1 MSFEFNFTQAK
12 VQECLARNQ
21 HVDQWFPLLA
31 DVLPKFEINTIQRV
45 AAFLAQAAHE
55 SADFTALK
63 ENLNYKAETLHKVW
77 PRYFPDEA
85 TCNQYAHNQEAIANR
100 AYGGRMGNG
109 PEASGDGYRYCG
121 RGLFQLTGHDN
132 YKQCSLDLYQDTRL
146 LEHSAWIE
154 TPEGALWSACWFWHK
169 NNLNPLA
176 DQEDIETMTK
186 RINGGTL
193 GLAERLSHFNNFCDI
208 LADDSQG

>member
-1 MSFEFNFTQAK
+1 MSFEFNFTQDK
-12 VQECLARNQ
+12 LQECLSNNKDVAT
-21 HVDQWFPLLA
+21 WFPLVA
-31 DVLPKFEINTIQRV
+31 DVLPKFGITSVQRV

-55 SADFTALK
+55 SAGFTALQ
-63 ENLNYKAETLHKVW
+63 ENLNYRPETLSKVW
-77 PRYFPDEA
+77 PSKFPEDVA
-85 TCNQYAHNQEAIANR
+85 QQYGHNPEAIANR

-109 PEASGDGYRYCG
+109 PEESGDGFRFRG

-146 LEHSAWIE
+146 LEHSDWIC

-176 DQEDIETMTK
+176 DQDDIETMTK

-193 GLAERLSHFNNFCDI
+193 GLAERQSHYNNFCDI

>member
-12 VQECLARNQ
+12 LQECLPRNP
-21 HVDQWFPLLA
+21 HIDGWYPLLA

-45 AAFLAQAAHE
+45 AAFLAQCAHE
-55 SADFTALK
+55 SAEFTTLH

-77 PRYFPDEA
+77 PKYFPDEA
-85 TCNQYAHNQEAIANR
+85 TCNQYAHNQEMIANR
-100 AYGGRMGNG
+100 AYANRMGNG
-109 PEASGDGYRYCG
+109 PEESGDGFRYCG
-121 RGLFQLTGHDN
+121 RGLIQLTGKSN
-132 YKQCSLDLYQDTRL
+132 YQQCSRDLYQDDRL
-146 LEHSAWIE
+146 LEHSTWFE
-154 TPEGALWSACWFWHK
+154 TPEGALWGACWFWHK

-176 DQEDIETMTK
+176 DQEDLDTMTR

-193 GLAERLSHFNNFCDI
+193 GIEDRQSRYTAYCDI